1 MMPFE
6 SKDSRRWAYIDPN
19 DKKHIFVGSAQ
30 AVRGLSHTIG
40 TGSTTR
46 LEPGA
51 NEAGLY
57 ESTDG
62 GKTFTEIWDGNARG
76 GSLPAP
82 APFGINDV
90 ELDLLTDLIARRQLL
105 LKRPDVAK
113 VLSLNVDPR
122 SYWLYTN
129 TPVDNERVTA
139 MFREYGFEEGLDRLA
154 ASA

>member
-1 MMPFE
+1 MDEAWRFIQHDRLRAFVEDALKTWRKRNSSMLLATQTITDFASADLLRTVVE
-6 SKDSRRWAYIDPN
+6 SCPTKLLLANPALDRTHYAEL
-19 DKKHIFVGSAQ
+19 F
-30 AVRGLSHTIG
+30 
-40 TGSTTR
+40 R
-46 LEPGA
+46 L
-51 NEAGLY
+51 
-57 ESTDG
+57 
-62 GKTFTEIWDGNARG
+62 
-76 GSLPAP
+76 
-82 APFGINDV
+82 NDV

-113 VLSLNVDPR
+113 VLSLHVDPR